1 MPVADSRTSEG
12 LGGIGFSV
20 QSAPAVDVPNQR
32 VPAALRPGGPGLRIG
47 GARGLGHPVERD
59 ARSGWGRQSAKLP
72 SVPLTEM
79 PAALPAAIA
88 LALPALG
95 YTGDPRER

>member
-1 MPVADSRTSEG
+1 
-12 LGGIGFSV
+12 
-20 QSAPAVDVPNQR
+20 VDVPNRR

-47 GARGLGHPVERD
+47 GARGLGQPVERD
-59 ARSGWGRQSAKLP
+59 ARSGWGLQSAELS

-88 LALPALG
+88 LALPSLG